1 MSKDLEWQGQLNK
14 LEATLGAKKSI
25 MTSAA
30 ELNKIHDIKLS
41 LEELRV
47 SLWAQQ
53 LKTLYPVSFK
63 RVERQISELI

>member
-1 MSKDLEWQGQLNK
+1 VSKDLEWQGQLNK
-14 LEATLGAKKSI
+14 LEATLEAKKSI
-25 MTSAA
+25 MTSAV
-30 ELNKIHDIKLS
+30 ELNKINDIKLS